1 MTPAALAWKQART
14 ERRPSRAARTPVLVR
29 TAMWAARTLPTWSRV
44 RTSVMALAGF
54 GFLDYAAWQLN
65 PIGGCA
71 AVGVS
76 LLILEALSGD
86 GKG

>member
-1 MTPAALAWKQART
+1 
-14 ERRPSRAARTPVLVR
+14 
-29 TAMWAARTLPTWSRV
+29 MWAARTLPTWSRV